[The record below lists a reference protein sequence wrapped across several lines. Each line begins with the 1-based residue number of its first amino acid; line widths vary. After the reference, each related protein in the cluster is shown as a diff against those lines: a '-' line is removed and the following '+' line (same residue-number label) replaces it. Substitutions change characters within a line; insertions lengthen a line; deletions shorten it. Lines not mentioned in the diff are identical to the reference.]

1 MNIKIVLLFIIMSI
15 FLFAKYTAN
24 DDVLINTGAGRVD
37 YTTYTIYADA
47 TADMVTDKV
56 LQPEAF
62 LILQQQA
69 EEETIKTLYD
79 TLGKVSINSEFTIYN
94 LMESDKDLMDKIMD
108 SLNNARL
115 LGVSYPTRTS
125 VRVLM
130 ALDIIT
136 NNLIS
141 DFINS
146 VDSYKTEPIVTYF
159 DGGKDYDSLVIDA
172 RNIGFNPSLFPTI
185 YDEDGN
191 AIYDIAYINKNV
203 ASTNGYITYSTNS
216 YLTNENIKNT
226 IGENPYNVVAWRT
239 RGRLSSDL
247 VIGNEDASII
257 MSGAKLKSAL
267 KNCKVVFI
275 IDWLLL
281 INRYNKIMIVNVKNT
296 LVYNIQFSFLFF
308 GV

>member
-1 MNIKIVLLFIIMSI
+1 MNIKIVLLFIIINI
-15 FLFAKYTAN
+15 FLFAKYTAYTVN
-24 DDVLINTGAGRVD
+24 DDILINTGEGRVD

-79 TLGKVSINSEFTIYN
+79 TLGKVSINSDFTIYN
-94 LMESDKDLMDKIMD
+94 LMESDKDLMEKIMD

-141 DFINS
+141 DFISS
-146 VDSYKTEPIVTYF
+146 VNSYKTEPIVTYF

-172 RNIGFNPSLFPTI
+172 RNIGFNPSLFPTV

-216 YLTNENIKNT
+216 YLTNENIKNA
-226 IGENPYNVVAWRT
+226 IGKNPYNVVAWRT

-257 MSGAKLKSAL
+257 MSGDKLKSAL

-275 IDWLLL
+275 ID
-281 INRYNKIMIVNVKNT
+281 
-296 LVYNIQFSFLFF
+296 
-308 GV
+308 

>member
-1 MNIKIVLLFIIMSI
+1 MNIKVVLLFIIINI
-15 FLFAKYTAN
+15 FLFAQYTAN
-24 DDVLINTGAGRVD
+24 NDILINTGAGRVD

-56 LQPEAF
+56 LQPESF

-69 EEETIKTLYD
+69 EEETIKILYD
-79 TLGKVSINSEFTIYN
+79 TLARVSINSDFTIYN
-94 LMESDKDLMDKIMD
+94 LIENDKDLTEKIMD

-146 VDSYKTEPIVTYF
+146 VNSYKTEPIVTYF
-159 DGGKDYDSLVIDA
+159 DAGKDYDSLVIDA

-216 YLTNENIKNT
+216 YLTNENIKNI
-226 IGENPYNVVAWRT
+226 IGTNPYNVVAWRT

-257 MSGAKLKSAL
+257 MSGAKLKNAL

-275 IDWLLL
+275 ID
-281 INRYNKIMIVNVKNT
+281 
-296 LVYNIQFSFLFF
+296 
-308 GV
+308 

>member
-1 MNIKIVLLFIIMSI
+1 MNIKIILLFIIINI
-15 FLFAKYTAN
+15 FLFAQYTAN
-24 DDVLINTGAGRVD
+24 NDILINTGAGRVD

-47 TADMVTDKV
+47 TADMITDKA

-79 TLGKVSINSEFTIYN
+79 TLARVSINSDYTIYD
-94 LMESDKDLMDKIMD
+94 LIESDKILMEKIMD
-108 SLNNARL
+108 SLNNTRL

-125 VRVLM
+125 IKVLM

-146 VDSYKTEPIVTYF
+146 VNSYKTEPIVTYF
-159 DGGKDYDSLVIDA
+159 DAGEDYDSLVVDA

-191 AIYDIAYINKNV
+191 AIYDIAYIDKKS
-203 ASTNGYITYSTNS
+203 AATNGYITYSTNS
-216 YLTNENIKNT
+216 YLTNENIKNV
-226 IGENPYNVVAWRT
+226 IGKKPYNVVAWRT
-239 RGRLSSDL
+239 RGRLSGDL

-257 MSGAKLKSAL
+257 MSGAKLKNAL

-275 IDWLLL
+275 ID
-281 INRYNKIMIVNVKNT
+281 
-296 LVYNIQFSFLFF
+296 
-308 GV
+308 

>member
-1 MNIKIVLLFIIMSI
+1 MNIKVVLLFIIINI
-15 FLFAKYTAN
+15 FLFAQYTAN
-24 DDVLINTGAGRVD
+24 NDILINTGAGRVD

-56 LQPEAF
+56 LQPESF

-69 EEETIKTLYD
+69 EEETIKILYD
-79 TLGKVSINSEFTIYN
+79 TLARVSINSDFTIYN
-94 LMESDKDLMDKIMD
+94 LIENDKDLTEKIMD

-146 VDSYKTEPIVTYF
+146 VNSYKTEPIVTYF
-159 DGGKDYDSLVIDA
+159 DAGKDYDSLVIDA

-216 YLTNENIKNT
+216 YLTNENIKNI
-226 IGENPYNVVAWRT
+226 IGTNPYNVVAWRT

-257 MSGAKLKSAL
+257 MSGTKLKTAL

-275 IDWLLL
+275 ID
-281 INRYNKIMIVNVKNT
+281 
-296 LVYNIQFSFLFF
+296 
-308 GV
+308 

>member
-1 MNIKIVLLFIIMSI
+1 MNIKVVLLFIIINM
-15 FLFAKYTAN
+15 FLFAQYTAN
-24 DDVLINTGAGRVD
+24 NDILINTGAGRVD

-56 LQPEAF
+56 LQPESF

-79 TLGKVSINSEFTIYN
+79 TLARVSINSDFTIYN
-94 LMESDKDLMDKIMD
+94 LIENDKDLTEKIMD

-125 VRVLM
+125 VKVLM

-141 DFINS
+141 DFIRS
-146 VDSYKTEPIVTYF
+146 VNSYKTEPIVTYF
-159 DGGKDYDSLVIDA
+159 DAGKDYDSLVIDA

-216 YLTNENIKNT
+216 YLTNENIKNI
-226 IGENPYNVVAWRT
+226 IGTNPYNVVAWRT
-239 RGRLSSDL
+239 RGRLSGDL

-257 MSGAKLKSAL
+257 MSGTKLKNAL

-275 IDWLLL
+275 I
-281 INRYNKIMIVNVKNT
+281 
-296 LVYNIQFSFLFF
+296 
-308 GV
+308 G

>member
-1 MNIKIVLLFIIMSI
+1 MNIKIVLLFIIINI
-15 FLFAKYTAN
+15 FLFAQYTAN
-24 DDVLINTGAGRVD
+24 NDILINTGAGRVD

-47 TADMVTDKV
+47 TADMITDKA

-79 TLGKVSINSEFTIYN
+79 TLARVSINSDFTIYN
-94 LMESDKDLMDKIMD
+94 LIENDKDLTEKIMD

-125 VRVLM
+125 VKVLM

-141 DFINS
+141 DFIKS
-146 VDSYKTEPIVTYF
+146 VNSYKTEPIVTYF
-159 DGGKDYDSLVIDA
+159 DAGKDYDSLVIDA
-172 RNIGFNPSLFPTI
+172 RNIGFNPSLFPTV

-216 YLTNENIKNT
+216 YLTNENIKNV
-226 IGENPYNVVAWRT
+226 IGTNPYNVVAWRT
-239 RGRLSSDL
+239 RGRLSGDL

-257 MSGAKLKSAL
+257 MSGVKLKNAL

-275 IDWLLL
+275 ID
-281 INRYNKIMIVNVKNT
+281 
-296 LVYNIQFSFLFF
+296 
-308 GV
+308 

>member
-1 MNIKIVLLFIIMSI
+1 MNIKVVLLFIIINM
-15 FLFAKYTAN
+15 FLFAQYTAN
-24 DDVLINTGAGRVD
+24 NDILINTGAGRVD

-56 LQPEAF
+56 LQPESF

-79 TLGKVSINSEFTIYN
+79 TLARVSINSDFTIYN
-94 LMESDKDLMDKIMD
+94 LIENDKDLTEKIMD

-125 VRVLM
+125 VKVLM

-141 DFINS
+141 DFIRS
-146 VDSYKTEPIVTYF
+146 VNSYKTEPIVTYF
-159 DGGKDYDSLVIDA
+159 DAGKDYDSLVIDA

-216 YLTNENIKNT
+216 YLTNENIKNV
-226 IGENPYNVVAWRT
+226 IGTNPYNVVAWRT
-239 RGRLSSDL
+239 RGRLSGDL

-257 MSGAKLKSAL
+257 MSGTKLKNAL

-275 IDWLLL
+275 ID
-281 INRYNKIMIVNVKNT
+281 
-296 LVYNIQFSFLFF
+296 
-308 GV
+308 

>member
-1 MNIKIVLLFIIMSI
+1 MNIKIVLLFIIINI
-15 FLFAKYTAN
+15 FLFAQYTAN
-24 DDVLINTGAGRVD
+24 NDILINTGAGRVD

-47 TADMVTDKV
+47 TADMITDKA

-79 TLGKVSINSEFTIYN
+79 TLARVSINSDFTIYN
-94 LMESDKDLMDKIMD
+94 LIENDKDLTEKIMD

-125 VRVLM
+125 VKVLM

-141 DFINS
+141 DFIKS
-146 VDSYKTEPIVTYF
+146 VNSYKTEPIVTYF
-159 DGGKDYDSLVIDA
+159 DAGKDYDSLVIDA
-172 RNIGFNPSLFPTI
+172 RNIGFNPSLFPTV

-216 YLTNENIKNT
+216 YLTNENIKNV
-226 IGENPYNVVAWRT
+226 IGTNPYNVVAWRT
-239 RGRLSSDL
+239 RGRLSGDL

-257 MSGAKLKSAL
+257 MSGAKLKNAL

-275 IDWLLL
+275 ID
-281 INRYNKIMIVNVKNT
+281 
-296 LVYNIQFSFLFF
+296 
-308 GV
+308 

>member
-1 MNIKIVLLFIIMSI
+1 MNIKVVLLFIIINI
-15 FLFAKYTAN
+15 FLFAQYTAN
-24 DDVLINTGAGRVD
+24 NDILINTGAGRVD

-56 LQPEAF
+56 LQPESF

-69 EEETIKTLYD
+69 EEETIKILYD
-79 TLGKVSINSEFTIYN
+79 TLARVSINSDFTIYN
-94 LMESDKDLMDKIMD
+94 LIENDKDLTEKIMD

-146 VDSYKTEPIVTYF
+146 VNSYKTEPIVTYF
-159 DGGKDYDSLVIDA
+159 DAGKDYDSLVIDA
-172 RNIGFNPSLFPTI
+172 RNIGFNPSLFPTV

-191 AIYDIAYINKNV
+191 AIYDIAYINKSV

-216 YLTNENIKNT
+216 YLTNENIKNI
-226 IGENPYNVVAWRT
+226 IGTNPYNVVAWRT

-257 MSGAKLKSAL
+257 MSGAKLKNAL

-275 IDWLLL
+275 ID
-281 INRYNKIMIVNVKNT
+281 
-296 LVYNIQFSFLFF
+296 
-308 GV
+308 

>member
-1 MNIKIVLLFIIMSI
+1 M
-15 FLFAKYTAN
+15 FLFAQYTSNN
-24 DDVLINTGAGRVD
+24 DILINTGAGRVD

-47 TADMVTDKV
+47 TADMITDKV

-69 EEETIKTLYD
+69 EEETVKTLYD
-79 TLGKVSINSEFTIYN
+79 TLARVSINSDFTIYN
-94 LMESDKDLMDKIMD
+94 LIENDKDLTEKIMD
-108 SLNNARL
+108 ALNNARL

-125 VRVLM
+125 VKVLM

-141 DFINS
+141 DFIRS
-146 VDSYKTEPIVTYF
+146 VNSYKTEPIVTYF
-159 DGGKDYDSLVIDA
+159 DAGKDYDSLVIDA
-172 RNIGFNPSLFPTI
+172 RNIGFNPSLFPTV

-191 AIYDIAYINKNV
+191 AIYDIAYIDKNV

-216 YLTNENIKNT
+216 YLTNQNIRNVL
-226 IGENPYNVVAWRT
+226 GENPYNVVAWRT
-239 RGRLSSDL
+239 RGRLSGDL

-257 MSGAKLKSAL
+257 MSGTRLKNAL

-275 IDWLLL
+275 ID
-281 INRYNKIMIVNVKNT
+281 
-296 LVYNIQFSFLFF
+296 
-308 GV
+308 

>member
-1 MNIKIVLLFIIMSI
+1 MNIKIVLLFIIINI
-15 FLFAKYTAN
+15 FLFAQYTAN
-24 DDVLINTGAGRVD
+24 NDILINTGAGRVD

-47 TADMVTDKV
+47 TADMITDKA

-79 TLGKVSINSEFTIYN
+79 TLARVSINSDYTIYN
-94 LMESDKDLMDKIMD
+94 LIENDKDLTEKIMD

-125 VRVLM
+125 VKVLM

-141 DFINS
+141 DFIKS
-146 VDSYKTEPIVTYF
+146 VNSYKTEPIVTYF
-159 DGGKDYDSLVIDA
+159 DAGEDYDSLVVDA
-172 RNIGFNPSLFPTI
+172 RNIGFNPSLFPTV

-191 AIYDIAYINKNV
+191 AIYDIAYIDKKS
-203 ASTNGYITYSTNS
+203 AATNGYITYSTNS
-216 YLTNENIKNT
+216 YLTNENIKNV
-226 IGENPYNVVAWRT
+226 IGTNPYNVVAWRT

-257 MSGAKLKSAL
+257 MSGVKLKTAL

-275 IDWLLL
+275 ID
-281 INRYNKIMIVNVKNT
+281 
-296 LVYNIQFSFLFF
+296 
-308 GV
+308 

>member
-1 MNIKIVLLFIIMSI
+1 MNIKIILLFIIINI
-15 FLFAKYTAN
+15 FLFAQYTAN
-24 DDVLINTGAGRVD
+24 NDILINTGAGRVD

-47 TADMVTDKV
+47 TADMITDKA

-79 TLGKVSINSEFTIYN
+79 TLARVSINSDFTIYN
-94 LMESDKDLMDKIMD
+94 LIENDKDLTEKIMD

-125 VRVLM
+125 VKVLM

-141 DFINS
+141 DFIKS
-146 VDSYKTEPIVTYF
+146 VNSYKTEPIVTYF
-159 DGGKDYDSLVIDA
+159 DAGKDYDSLVIDA
-172 RNIGFNPSLFPTI
+172 RNIGFNPSLFPTV

-191 AIYDIAYINKNV
+191 AIYDIAYIDKKS
-203 ASTNGYITYSTNS
+203 AATNGYITYSTNS
-216 YLTNENIKNT
+216 YLTNENIKNV
-226 IGENPYNVVAWRT
+226 IGTNPYNVVAWRT
-239 RGRLSSDL
+239 RGRLSGDL

-257 MSGAKLKSAL
+257 MSGVKLKTAL

-275 IDWLLL
+275 ID
-281 INRYNKIMIVNVKNT
+281 
-296 LVYNIQFSFLFF
+296 
-308 GV
+308 

>member
-1 MNIKIVLLFIIMSI
+1 MNIKIVLLFIIINI
-15 FLFAKYTAN
+15 FLFAQYTAN
-24 DDVLINTGAGRVD
+24 NDILINTGAGRVD

-47 TADMVTDKV
+47 TADMITDKA

-79 TLGKVSINSEFTIYN
+79 TLARVSINSDYTIYN
-94 LMESDKDLMDKIMD
+94 LMESDKILMEKIMD
-108 SLNNARL
+108 SLNNTRL
-115 LGVSYPTRTS
+115 IGVSYPTRTS
-125 VRVLM
+125 VKVLM

-141 DFINS
+141 DFIKS
-146 VDSYKTEPIVTYF
+146 VNSYKTEPIVTYF
-159 DGGKDYDSLVIDA
+159 DAGKDYDSLVIDA
-172 RNIGFNPSLFPTI
+172 RNIGFNPSLFPTV

-216 YLTNENIKNT
+216 YLTNENIKNV
-226 IGENPYNVVAWRT
+226 IGTNPYNVVAWRT
-239 RGRLSSDL
+239 RGRLSGDL

-257 MSGAKLKSAL
+257 MSGAKLKNAL

-275 IDWLLL
+275 ID
-281 INRYNKIMIVNVKNT
+281 
-296 LVYNIQFSFLFF
+296 
-308 GV
+308 

>member
-1 MNIKIVLLFIIMSI
+1 MNIKIVLLFIIINI
-15 FLFAKYTAN
+15 FLFAQYTAN
-24 DDVLINTGAGRVD
+24 NDILINTGAGRVD

-47 TADMVTDKV
+47 TADMITDKA

-79 TLGKVSINSEFTIYN
+79 TLARVSINSDYTIYN
-94 LMESDKDLMDKIMD
+94 LMESDKILMEKIMD
-108 SLNNARL
+108 SLNNTRL
-115 LGVSYPTRTS
+115 IGVSYPTRTS

-141 DFINS
+141 DFIKS
-146 VDSYKTEPIVTYF
+146 VNSYKTEPIVTYF
-159 DGGKDYDSLVIDA
+159 DAGEDYDSLVVDA

-191 AIYDIAYINKNV
+191 AIYDIAYIDKKS
-203 ASTNGYITYSTNS
+203 AATNGYITYSTNS
-216 YLTNENIKNT
+216 YLTNENIKNV
-226 IGENPYNVVAWRT
+226 IGTNPYNVVAWRT

-257 MSGAKLKSAL
+257 MSGAKLKNAL

-275 IDWLLL
+275 ID
-281 INRYNKIMIVNVKNT
+281 
-296 LVYNIQFSFLFF
+296 
-308 GV
+308 

>member
-1 MNIKIVLLFIIMSI
+1 MNIKVVLLFIIINM
-15 FLFAKYTAN
+15 FLFAQYTAN
-24 DDVLINTGAGRVD
+24 NDILINTGAGRVD

-56 LQPEAF
+56 LQPESF

-79 TLGKVSINSEFTIYN
+79 TLARVSINSDFTIYN
-94 LMESDKDLMDKIMD
+94 LIENDKDLTEKIMD

-125 VRVLM
+125 VKVIM

-141 DFINS
+141 DFIRS
-146 VDSYKTEPIVTYF
+146 VNSYKTEPIVTYF
-159 DGGKDYDSLVIDA
+159 DAGKDYDSLVIDA

-216 YLTNENIKNT
+216 YLTNENIKNI
-226 IGENPYNVVAWRT
+226 IGTNPYNVVAWRT
-239 RGRLSSDL
+239 RGRLSGDL

-257 MSGAKLKSAL
+257 MSGTKLKNAL

-275 IDWLLL
+275 ID
-281 INRYNKIMIVNVKNT
+281 
-296 LVYNIQFSFLFF
+296 
-308 GV
+308 

>member
-1 MNIKIVLLFIIMSI
+1 MNIKIVLLFIIINI
-15 FLFAKYTAN
+15 FLFAQYTAN
-24 DDVLINTGAGRVD
+24 NDILINTGAGRVD

-47 TADMVTDKV
+47 TADMITDKA

-79 TLGKVSINSEFTIYN
+79 TLARVSINSDYTIYN
-94 LMESDKDLMDKIMD
+94 LMERDKILMEKIMD
-108 SLNNARL
+108 SLNNTRL
-115 LGVSYPTRTS
+115 IGVSYPTRTS

-146 VDSYKTEPIVTYF
+146 VDAYKTEPIVTYF
-159 DGGKDYDSLVIDA
+159 DAGEDYDSLVVDA
-172 RNIGFNPSLFPTI
+172 RNIGFNPSLFPTV

-216 YLTNENIKNT
+216 YLTNENIKNV
-226 IGENPYNVVAWRT
+226 IGTNPYNVVAWRT

-257 MSGAKLKSAL
+257 MSGVKLKTAL

-275 IDWLLL
+275 ID
-281 INRYNKIMIVNVKNT
+281 
-296 LVYNIQFSFLFF
+296 
-308 GV
+308 

>member
-1 MNIKIVLLFIIMSI
+1 MNIKIVLLFIIINI
-15 FLFAKYTAN
+15 FLFAKYTAYTVN
-24 DDVLINTGAGRVD
+24 DDILINTGEGRVD

-79 TLGKVSINSEFTIYN
+79 TLGKVSINSDFTIYN
-94 LMESDKDLMDKIMD
+94 LMESDKDLMEKIMD

-141 DFINS
+141 DFISSVNS
-146 VDSYKTEPIVTYF
+146 HKTEPIVTYF

-172 RNIGFNPSLFPTI
+172 RNIGFNPSLFPTV

-216 YLTNENIKNT
+216 YLTNENIKNA
-226 IGENPYNVVAWRT
+226 IGKNPYNVVAWRT

-257 MSGAKLKSAL
+257 MSGDKLKSAL

-275 IDWLLL
+275 ID
-281 INRYNKIMIVNVKNT
+281 
-296 LVYNIQFSFLFF
+296 
-308 GV
+308 

>member
-1 MNIKIVLLFIIMSI
+1 MNIKVVLLFIIINM
-15 FLFAKYTAN
+15 FLFAQYTAN
-24 DDVLINTGAGRVD
+24 NDILINTGAGRVD

-56 LQPEAF
+56 LQPESF

-79 TLGKVSINSEFTIYN
+79 TLARVSINSDFTIYN
-94 LMESDKDLMDKIMD
+94 LIENDKDLTEKIMD

-125 VRVLM
+125 VKVLM

-141 DFINS
+141 DFIRS
-146 VDSYKTEPIVTYF
+146 VNSYKTEPIVTYF
-159 DGGKDYDSLVIDA
+159 DAGKDYDSLVIDA

-216 YLTNENIKNT
+216 YLTNENIKNV
-226 IGENPYNVVAWRT
+226 IGTNPYNVVAWRT
-239 RGRLSSDL
+239 RGRLSGDL

-257 MSGAKLKSAL
+257 MSGRKLKNAL

-275 IDWLLL
+275 ID
-281 INRYNKIMIVNVKNT
+281 
-296 LVYNIQFSFLFF
+296 
-308 GV
+308 

>member
-1 MNIKIVLLFIIMSI
+1 MNIKVVLLFIIVNM
-15 FLFAKYTAN
+15 FLFAQYTAN
-24 DDVLINTGAGRVD
+24 NDILINTGAGRVD

-56 LQPEAF
+56 LQPESF

-79 TLGKVSINSEFTIYN
+79 TLARVSINSDFTIYN
-94 LMESDKDLMDKIMD
+94 LIENDKDLTEKIMD

-125 VRVLM
+125 VKVLM

-141 DFINS
+141 DFIRS
-146 VDSYKTEPIVTYF
+146 VNSYKTEPIVTYF
-159 DGGKDYDSLVIDA
+159 DAGKDYDSLVIDA

-216 YLTNENIKNT
+216 YLTNENIKNI
-226 IGENPYNVVAWRT
+226 IGTNPYNVVAWRT
-239 RGRLSSDL
+239 RGRLSGDL

-257 MSGAKLKSAL
+257 MSGTKLKNAL

-275 IDWLLL
+275 ID
-281 INRYNKIMIVNVKNT
+281 
-296 LVYNIQFSFLFF
+296 
-308 GV
+308 

>member
-1 MNIKIVLLFIIMSI
+1 MNIKVVLLFIIINI
-15 FLFAKYTAN
+15 FLFAQYTAN
-24 DDVLINTGAGRVD
+24 NDILINTGAGRVD

-47 TADMVTDKV
+47 TADMITDKA

-79 TLGKVSINSEFTIYN
+79 TLARVSINSDFTIYN
-94 LMESDKDLMDKIMD
+94 LIENDKDLTEKIMD

-125 VRVLM
+125 VKVLM

-141 DFINS
+141 DFIKS
-146 VDSYKTEPIVTYF
+146 VNSYKTEPIVTYF
-159 DGGKDYDSLVIDA
+159 DAGKDYDSLVIDA
-172 RNIGFNPSLFPTI
+172 RNIGFNPSLFPTV

-216 YLTNENIKNT
+216 YLTNENIKNV
-226 IGENPYNVVAWRT
+226 IGTNPYNVVAWRT
-239 RGRLSSDL
+239 RGRLSGDL

-257 MSGAKLKSAL
+257 MSGAKLKNAL

-275 IDWLLL
+275 ID
-281 INRYNKIMIVNVKNT
+281 
-296 LVYNIQFSFLFF
+296 
-308 GV
+308 

>member
-1 MNIKIVLLFIIMSI
+1 MLLNIFGLLENLLNI
-15 FLFAKYTAN
+15 FLFAQYTAN
-24 DDVLINTGAGRVD
+24 NDILINTGAGRVD

-56 LQPEAF
+56 LQPESF

-79 TLGKVSINSEFTIYN
+79 TLARVSINSDFTIYN
-94 LMESDKDLMDKIMD
+94 LIENDKDLTEKIMD

-146 VDSYKTEPIVTYF
+146 VNSYKTEPIVTYF
-159 DGGKDYDSLVIDA
+159 DAGKDYDSLVIDA
-172 RNIGFNPSLFPTI
+172 RNIGFNPSLFPTV

-191 AIYDIAYINKNV
+191 AIYDIAYINKSV

-216 YLTNENIKNT
+216 YLTNENIKNI
-226 IGENPYNVVAWRT
+226 IGTNPYNVVAWRT

-257 MSGAKLKSAL
+257 MSGAKLKNAL

-275 IDWLLL
+275 ID
-281 INRYNKIMIVNVKNT
+281 
-296 LVYNIQFSFLFF
+296 
-308 GV
+308 

>member
-1 MNIKIVLLFIIMSI
+1 MNIKVVLLFIIINI
-15 FLFAKYTAN
+15 FLFAQYTAN
-24 DDVLINTGAGRVD
+24 NDILINTGAGRVD

-47 TADMVTDKV
+47 TADMITDKA

-79 TLGKVSINSEFTIYN
+79 TLARVSINSDYTIYN
-94 LMESDKDLMDKIMD
+94 LIENDKDLTEKIMD

-141 DFINS
+141 DFIKS
-146 VDSYKTEPIVTYF
+146 VNSYKTEPIVTYF
-159 DGGKDYDSLVIDA
+159 DAGEDYDSLVIDA

-191 AIYDIAYINKNV
+191 AIYDIAYIDKKS
-203 ASTNGYITYSTNS
+203 AATNGYITYSTNS
-216 YLTNENIKNT
+216 YLTNENIKNV
-226 IGENPYNVVAWRT
+226 IGTNPYNVVAWRT

-257 MSGAKLKSAL
+257 MSGVKLKTAL

-275 IDWLLL
+275 ID
-281 INRYNKIMIVNVKNT
+281 
-296 LVYNIQFSFLFF
+296 
-308 GV
+308 

>member
-1 MNIKIVLLFIIMSI
+1 MNIKIVLLFIIINI
-15 FLFAKYTAN
+15 FLFAKYTAYTVN
-24 DDVLINTGAGRVD
+24 DDILINTGAGRVD

-79 TLGKVSINSEFTIYN
+79 TLGKVSINSDFTIYN
-94 LMESDKDLMDKIMD
+94 LMESDKDLMEKIMD

-141 DFINS
+141 DFISS
-146 VDSYKTEPIVTYF
+146 VNSYKTEPIVTYF

-172 RNIGFNPSLFPTI
+172 RNIGFNPSLFPTV

-191 AIYDIAYINKNV
+191 AIYDVAYINKNV

-216 YLTNENIKNT
+216 YLTNENIKNA
-226 IGENPYNVVAWRT
+226 IGKNPYNVVAWRT

-257 MSGAKLKSAL
+257 MSGDKLKSAL

-275 IDWLLL
+275 ID
-281 INRYNKIMIVNVKNT
+281 
-296 LVYNIQFSFLFF
+296 
-308 GV
+308 

>member
-1 MNIKIVLLFIIMSI
+1 MNIKVVLLFIIINI
-15 FLFAKYTAN
+15 FLFAQYTAN
-24 DDVLINTGAGRVD
+24 NDILINTGAGRVD

-47 TADMVTDKV
+47 TADMITDKA
-56 LQPEAF
+56 LQPEVF

-79 TLGKVSINSEFTIYN
+79 TLARVSINSDYTIYN
-94 LMESDKDLMDKIMD
+94 LIENDKDLTEKIMD
-108 SLNNARL
+108 SLNNTRL
-115 LGVSYPTRTS
+115 IGVSYPTRTS
-125 VRVLM
+125 VKVLM

-146 VDSYKTEPIVTYF
+146 VDAYKTEPIVTYF
-159 DGGKDYDSLVIDA
+159 DAGEDYDSLVVDA

-191 AIYDIAYINKNV
+191 AIYDIAYIDKKS
-203 ASTNGYITYSTNS
+203 AATNGYITYSTNS
-216 YLTNENIKNT
+216 YLTNENIKNA
-226 IGENPYNVVAWRT
+226 IGKKPYNVVAWKT

-257 MSGAKLKSAL
+257 MSGVKLKTAL

-275 IDWLLL
+275 ID
-281 INRYNKIMIVNVKNT
+281 
-296 LVYNIQFSFLFF
+296 
-308 GV
+308 